1 MQLKEE
7 FRTYEALR
15 REHDA
20 QIVQIATEAG
30 LRIAPDQ
37 WSALLYG
44 DTAHKSHMQSI
55 IDKLQTPQSFAQSVQ
70 ELVIALQRTGDP
82 ARLSVL
88 SPHLELL
95 AAIDPCAGEFC
106 TLPNPLF
113 ICHCFIICFDVNID
127 ITNTDIF

>member
-7 FRTYEALR
+7 FRTYESLR

-70 ELVIALQRTGDP
+70 ELFIALQRTGDP
-82 ARLSVL
+82 AQLSVMSEHL
-88 SPHLELL
+88 DRLATIDASP
-95 AAIDPCAGEFC
+95 GQC
-106 TLPNPLF
+106 TSSL
-113 ICHCFIICFDVNID
+113 
-127 ITNTDIF
+127 